1 VDPKE
6 VARRL
11 ERIRNTVQ
19 QQLATGED
27 ASLGSDL
34 PPEAPP
40 SLRPGVGLLL
50 SGEPNLSST
59 PDLEEAN
66 ELARLS
72 ARPIPPSR
80 VPLVGPLLTLVRRL
94 ANPFVKV
101 FAGHHIA
108 HQEAFN
114 AHVVR
119 HLNDLGVRLERR
131 VRELE
136 EALIV
141 WSANPGGLDDRVRAA
156 LGDYDAA
163 LRQRHMVLF
172 SALGEELTTLQ
183 NLTRDAASSYSADL
197 VELSQKLDRRFDEKD
212 DAADAAMQSL
222 QDHLEKEMASSLDRL
237 ESTAAELL
245 SMRAVL
251 RETLENLEQREMAA
265 PAVKTPAAAAKQ
277 ATPSPADRA
286 TGAAAGRAG
295 IANAGKEPAPG
306 FAWEGLETWIDDQ
319 DYRSF
324 QASFRG
330 DADEI
335 AERMRVHVERFQGVE
350 GVIADLGC
358 GRGEFLDLL
367 SAAGHSVVGVE
378 INTADVEE
386 CRKRGHEAVVS
397 DLFVWLREQSTAS
410 LGGIFLAQ
418 VIEHL
423 APPQWQQLVDL
434 AATRLAPGGRL
445 VVETINPESLYA
457 LVRAYVA
464 DPTHIRPVHPGLLEF
479 LARRAGFH
487 PVEVELQAA
496 VPDDERPTNL
506 PIEAFDDEPSL
517 QRLAR
522 SVQDLFDRVDRLCC
536 APQEYTL
543 SATKPG
549 GSSGGES

>member
-1 VDPKE
+1 MDPKE

-19 QQLATGED
+19 QQLAVDENAGL
-27 ASLGSDL
+27 SPDL
-34 PPEAPP
+34 PPETPP
-40 SLRPGVGLLL
+40 WLSPGVGLIL

-59 PDLEEAN
+59 SELEEAN
-66 ELARLS
+66 AVARVS
-72 ARPIPPSR
+72 ALPVPPSR
-80 VPLVGPLLTLVRRL
+80 VPVFGPLLTLLRRL
-94 ANPFVKV
+94 TNPLAKV
-101 FAGHHIA
+101 FMGHHLA

-114 AHVVR
+114 AHIVR
-119 HLNDLGVRLERR
+119 HLNDVGARLEDRMR
-131 VRELE
+131 GLE

-141 WSANPGGLDDRVRAA
+141 WSANPGGLDARMQAA
-156 LGDYDAA
+156 LHNYDAA

-172 SALGEELTTLQ
+172 STLGEELATLQ
-183 NLTRDAASSYSADL
+183 NLTRDAASRHHVDL

-212 DAADAAMQSL
+212 EAQEGAMTAL
-222 QDHLEKEMASSLDRL
+222 QQHLEDEMTASLDRL

-245 SMRAVL
+245 NMRAVL
-251 RETLENLEQREMAA
+251 REAMESLAQQPVGARSPVTS
-265 PAVKTPAAAAKQ
+265 PTTPAPEAG
-277 ATPSPADRA
+277 TPTFIWD
-286 TGAAAGRAG
+286 
-295 IANAGKEPAPG
+295 
-306 FAWEGLETWIDDQ
+306 GLESWIEDQ

-330 DADEI
+330 DAEEI
-335 AERMRVHVERFQGVE
+335 AERMRVHVDRFAGCE

-367 SAAGHSVVGVE
+367 VEAGHRVIGIE
-378 INTADVEE
+378 MNAADVDE

-397 DLFVWLREQSTAS
+397 DLFDWLREQANAS

-423 APPQWQQLVDL
+423 APPQWQQLVEL

-445 VVETINPESLYA
+445 VIETINPESLYA

-464 DPTHIRPVHPGLLEF
+464 DPTHVRPVHPGLLEF
-479 LARRAGFH
+479 LARRAGLH
-487 PVEVELQAA
+487 PVDVELQAP
-496 VPDDERPTNL
+496 VPEDERPSPL
-506 PIEAFDDEPSL
+506 VVEGLDDEPSL

-522 SVQDLFDRVDRLCC
+522 SVEELLDRVDRLCC

-543 SATKPG
+543 SATRPG
-549 GSSGGES
+549 GRGGGES

>member
-19 QQLATGED
+19 EQLAVDERAG
-27 ASLGSDL
+27 LGPDL
-34 PPEAPP
+34 PPEKPP
-40 SLRPGVGLLL
+40 SLRPGIGVIL

-59 PDLEEAN
+59 PELEEAN
-66 ELARLS
+66 AVARVS
-72 ARPIPPSR
+72 ALTVPPSR
-80 VPLVGPLLTLVRRL
+80 VPVLGPLLTFVRRL
-94 ANPFVKV
+94 TNPLVKV
-101 FAGHHIA
+101 FMGHHLA

-114 AHVVR
+114 AHIVR
-119 HLNDLGVRLERR
+119 HLNDVGARLEDRM
-131 VRELE
+131 RELE

-141 WSANPGGLDDRVRAA
+141 WSANPGGLDARMQAA
-156 LGDYDAA
+156 LDDYDSA

-183 NLTRDAASSYSADL
+183 NLTRDAASRHSADL
-197 VELSQKLDRRFDEKD
+197 VELSQKLNRRFDEKD
-212 DAADAAMQSL
+212 EALEGAMEAL
-222 QDHLEKEMASSLDRL
+222 QQHLENELASSLDRL

-245 SMRAVL
+245 NMRAVL
-251 RETLENLEQREMAA
+251 RETLVNLAQKGVGGPAAVA
-265 PAVKTPAAAAKQ
+265 PAATSPDPGSAPVAAGKAGMAEGAAREGSTDTTPAF
-277 ATPSPADRA
+277 
-286 TGAAAGRAG
+286 
-295 IANAGKEPAPG
+295 I
-306 FAWEGLETWIDDQ
+306 WEGLESWIDDQ

-330 DADEI
+330 DANEI
-335 AERMRVHVERFQGVE
+335 AERMRVHVDRFASIE
-350 GVIADLGC
+350 DVIADLGC

-367 SAAGHSVVGVE
+367 VDAGHRVIGVE
-378 INTADVEE
+378 INAADVEE

-397 DLFVWLREQSTAS
+397 DLFAWLAEQPAAS
-410 LGGIFLAQ
+410 LGGVFLAQ

-479 LARRAGFH
+479 LARRAGFY
-487 PVEVELQAA
+487 PVEVEFQAP
-496 VPDDERPTNL
+496 VPEEERPTGL

-517 QRLAR
+517 QALAR
-522 SVQDLFDRVDRLCC
+522 SVQEQLARVDRLCC

-543 SATKPG
+543 SATRPG
-549 GSSGGES
+549 GSGGGES

>member
-19 QQLATGED
+19 QQLAVDED
-27 ASLGSDL
+27 AGLSPDL
-34 PPEAPP
+34 PPETPP
-40 SLRPGVGLLL
+40 SLSPGVGLIL
-50 SGEPNLSST
+50 SGQPNLSST
-59 PDLEEAN
+59 SELEEAN
-66 ELARLS
+66 AVARVGALAV
-72 ARPIPPSR
+72 PPSQ
-80 VPLVGPLLTLVRRL
+80 VPVLGPLLTLVRRL
-94 ANPFVKV
+94 TNPLVKV
-101 FAGHHIA
+101 FIGHHLA

-114 AHVVR
+114 AHIVR
-119 HLNDLGVRLERR
+119 HLNEIGARLEDR
-131 VRELE
+131 VRGLE
-136 EALIV
+136 EALIF
-141 WSANPGGLDDRVRAA
+141 WSANPGGLDGRLQAA
-156 LGDYDAA
+156 LNDYDAA

-183 NLTRDAASSYSADL
+183 NLARDSASRHHLDL

-212 DAADAAMQSL
+212 EAQAGAMQAL
-222 QDHLEKEMASSLDRL
+222 QQHLENEMTSSLDRL

-245 SMRAVL
+245 NMRAVL
-251 RETLENLEQREMAA
+251 REAMENLTRQGAGAPSTAA
-265 PAVKTPAAAAKQ
+265 PRATSAPPAADAASVPAAAG
-277 ATPSPADRA
+277 ATS
-286 TGAAAGRAG
+286 
-295 IANAGKEPAPG
+295 EPAASAPV
-306 FAWEGLETWIDDQ
+306 FAWDGLESWIEDQ

-335 AERMRVHVERFQGVE
+335 AERMRVHVDRFTGVD

-367 SAAGHSVVGVE
+367 AEAGHRVVGVE
-378 INTADVEE
+378 INAADVEE
-386 CRKRGHEAVVS
+386 CRRRGHAAVVS
-397 DLFVWLREQSTAS
+397 DLFAWLREQPAAS

-418 VIEHL
+418 VVEHL

-457 LVRAYVA
+457 LARAYVA

-479 LARRAGFH
+479 LARRAGFF
-487 PVEVELQAA
+487 PVEVELQAP
-496 VPDDERPTNL
+496 VPENERPMDL
-506 PIEAFDDEPSL
+506 PIAAFVDEPSL
-517 QRLAR
+517 QQLAR
-522 SVQDLFDRVDRLCC
+522 SVQEQFDRVDRLCC

-543 SATKPG
+543 SATRPG
-549 GSSGGES
+549 GSGGGDS

>member
-1 VDPKE
+1 MDPKE

-19 QQLATGED
+19 QQLAVDED
-27 ASLGSDL
+27 AGLSPDL
-34 PPEAPP
+34 PPETPP
-40 SLRPGVGLLL
+40 SLSPGVGLIL
-50 SGEPNLSST
+50 SGQPNLSST
-59 PDLEEAN
+59 SELEEAN
-66 ELARLS
+66 AVARVGALAV
-72 ARPIPPSR
+72 PPSQ
-80 VPLVGPLLTLVRRL
+80 VPVLGPLLTLVRRL
-94 ANPFVKV
+94 TNPLVKV
-101 FAGHHIA
+101 FIGHHLA

-114 AHVVR
+114 AHIVR
-119 HLNDLGVRLERR
+119 HLNEIGARLEDR
-131 VRELE
+131 VRGLE
-136 EALIV
+136 EALIF
-141 WSANPGGLDDRVRAA
+141 WSANPGGLDGRLQAA
-156 LGDYDAA
+156 LNDYDAA

-183 NLTRDAASSYSADL
+183 NLARDAASRHHLDL

-212 DAADAAMQSL
+212 EAQAGAMQAL
-222 QDHLEKEMASSLDRL
+222 QQHLENEMTSSLDRL

-245 SMRAVL
+245 NMRAVL
-251 RETLENLEQREMAA
+251 REAMENLTRQGAGAPSTAA
-265 PAVKTPAAAAKQ
+265 PRATSAPPAADAASVPAAAG
-277 ATPSPADRA
+277 ATS
-286 TGAAAGRAG
+286 
-295 IANAGKEPAPG
+295 EPAASAPV
-306 FAWEGLETWIDDQ
+306 FAWDGLESWIEDQ

-335 AERMRVHVERFQGVE
+335 AERMRVHVDRFAGVD

-367 SAAGHSVVGVE
+367 AEAGHRVVGVE
-378 INTADVEE
+378 INAADVEE
-386 CRKRGHEAVVS
+386 CRRRGHAAVVS
-397 DLFVWLREQSTAS
+397 DLFAWLREQPAAS

-457 LVRAYVA
+457 LARAYVA

-479 LARRAGFH
+479 LARRAGFF
-487 PVEVELQAA
+487 PVEVELQAP
-496 VPDDERPTNL
+496 VPENERPMDL
-506 PIEAFDDEPSL
+506 PIAAFVDEPSL
-517 QRLAR
+517 QQLAR
-522 SVQDLFDRVDRLCC
+522 SVQEQFDRVDRLCC

-543 SATKPG
+543 SATRPG
-549 GSSGGES
+549 GSGGGDS